1 MLGEKRRGLQGER
14 LKLRTQGYRNRA
26 MAVWMCSVLDWPC
39 LLWPG
44 LGVVSHLVWA
54 KERTRKTAAVPVD
67 PELLILL
74 ICITLSFSIHT
85 QSSPL
90 SFSKYTQELS
100 QEYLATGLLQHLPP
114 PPPPKKAE
122 VEVQLLGC
130 QLSRPEWHHS
140 LLLICNSTSGS
151 QVLFLPLVWGSLEE
165 QSIK

>member
-1 MLGEKRRGLQGER
+1 MDPQKGGIWDSVGGKKRRGLQGER

-44 LGVVSHLVWA
+44 LGVISHLVWA

-90 SFSKYTQELS
+90 SFTKYTQELS

-114 PPPPKKAE
+114 SPPKKRLRLKCSSWA
-122 VEVQLLGC
+122 VSSVGQ
-130 QLSRPEWHHS
+130 
-140 LLLICNSTSGS
+140 SGTI
-151 QVLFLPLVWGSLEE
+151 VCY
-165 QSIK
+165 